1 MKEIMHTYG
10 ALITSAAIL
19 VGILALFSNVS
30 YRAAAAF
37 ENKEILDDNM
47 QNIAYDNYK
56 NVHIP
61 KLTPKPA
68 LYETS
73 RDIIAGNLFCDTAE
87 SANILRTKAYTV
99 LDESGNRKDECI
111 KNSGMRLYFAKPGIY
126 TVYLTVTMVNGM
138 QLHSVT
144 KVAVNQKI

>member
-10 ALITSAAIL
+10 ALIISAAIL

-30 YRAAAAF
+30 YQAAAVL
-37 ENKEILDDNM
+37 ENKEVLDDNM
-47 QNIAYDNYK
+47 QNVSYDNYR
-56 NVHIP
+56 NVRMP
-61 KLTPKPA
+61 KLTPRSA

-73 RDIIAGNLFCDTAE
+73 MDIVAGNLFCDTAE
-87 SANILRTKAYTV
+87 SANISGTKAYAV

-111 KNSGMRLYFAKPGIY
+111 KNSGMRLRFAEPGIY
-126 TVYLTVTMVNGM
+126 KVYLTVTMVNGM

-144 KVAVNQKI
+144 TVAVNQKI